1 MIKDNRLRQ
10 KIITG
15 ALLALFLGIALY
27 FRIAFPYHL
36 VFGSEQVKFTGNDA
50 WYHMRIVDN
59 LVHNFP
65 HLNSFDP
72 YMLFPG
78 GGSTSYHFPFFD
90 YLLAGIIWLI
100 GLGSPTEH
108 TVNVVAAYFPAIL
121 GALTVIPVY
130 FIGKT
135 LFNRWAGVV
144 SAGLIAILPGEFLHR
159 SILGFADH
167 HVAEV
172 FFTTTAMLFLILAI
186 KNSKREQLTLAHLR
200 HPNKTSIT
208 RPMIYS
214 LLAGVFLGIYLIS
227 WQGAL
232 LFVFILTIYFLIQF
246 TIDHLRQKPVDY
258 LCLVG
263 AITLL
268 TALVISAP
276 INRDKLYLA
285 SLAIALI
292 IPIALATVS
301 RLMSARKLSPFY
313 YPLAL
318 SGAGLAALG
327 ILYAID
333 STLFKSMVDSL
344 AIFSW
349 DIHTAN
355 SEMYPLLFPDGKF
368 SFTWTWGTFTTSSFL
383 SIIAL
388 GILIYLLIKKG
399 EANKTILIIWTLVI
413 LAATLA
419 QRRYNYY
426 LVVNVAIL
434 TGYLSWQVLR
444 FAALQGR
451 APESATKLPP
461 PKRKKVKAKQKKI
474 RLSDVR
480 IPARWVYVTLT
491 AIVLFFLVFFPNI
504 GKARATASQVPAA
517 APSDAWCESLVWLRD
532 NTPEPFGDPEFY
544 YERYTTPFEYPETAY
559 GVTAWWDYGYWIV
572 RIAHRMPS
580 DNPGAGATLGKP
592 EVAKLFVAQDEASA
606 STVMDDLG
614 SDYLIMDYQ
623 NATGMFYAEVAR
635 SGGRV
640 VKSSITGYPYPVDF
654 FDEFYEPN
662 AKELITLYYPEY
674 YRSLCVRLYNF
685 GGEAVTP
692 KTCIVISWQLRRTD
706 QNTFVKYITDRQ
718 EFPAYEEASAYIAEK
733 TAKQTSEDHY
743 QIVSSNPFG
752 SPIPLEKLEHFR
764 PVYDSESTVT
774 TTVGS
779 VPEVRVFK
787 YEK

>member
-10 KIITG
+10 KVITG
-15 ALLALFLGIALY
+15 ALLALFFGIALY

-36 VFGSEQVKFTGNDA
+36 VFGSEQVKFTGIDS
-50 WYHMRIVDN
+50 WYHIRIVDN

-78 GGSTSYHFPFFD
+78 GGGTSSHFPFFD

-144 SAGLIAILPGEFLHR
+144 SAGLTAILPGEFLWR
-159 SILGFADH
+159 SILGFSDH

-172 FFTTTAMLFLILAI
+172 FFTTTAMLFLLLAI
-186 KNSKREQLTLAHLR
+186 RNSKREQLTLAHFR

-227 WQGAL
+227 WQGSL
-232 LFVFILTIYFLIQF
+232 LFVFIFTAYFLIQF
-246 TIDHLRQKPVDY
+246 TIDHLKQKPVDY

-263 AITLL
+263 VITLL

-285 SLAIALI
+285 SLVIALI
-292 IPIALATVS
+292 VPIVLATVS
-301 RLMSARKLSPFY
+301 RLMSARKLRPFY

-318 SGAGLAALG
+318 LGVGLAAVG
-327 ILYAID
+327 ILYATD
-333 STLFKSMVDSL
+333 SSLLKSMMDQL
-344 AIFSW
+344 GIFSW
-349 DIHTAN
+349 QTGTTVQ
-355 SEMYPLLFPDGKF
+355 EMQPLLLPYG
-368 SFTWTWGTFTTSSFL
+368 SGGGISLIVAWGNFTTSFFL

-388 GILIYLLIKKG
+388 GILIYLIIKQG
-399 EANKTILIIWTLVI
+399 EADKTLLIVWTLVI

-419 QRRYNYY
+419 QRRFNYY
-426 LVVNVAIL
+426 LAVNVVIL
-434 TGYLSWQVLR
+434 TGYLSWQILR
-444 FAALQGR
+444 FVGLQGR
-451 APESATKLPP
+451 APESATKLPL
-461 PKRKKVKAKQKKI
+461 PKRKKVKAKPKKF

-504 GKARATASQVPAA
+504 GKARATASQDPPG
-517 APSDAWCESLVWLRD
+517 APSDAWCEVLSWLKSEE
-532 NTPEPFGDPEFY
+532 NTPEPLGNPEFY

-572 RIAHRMPS
+572 RIAHRIPS
-580 DNPGAGATLGKP
+580 QNPGGAIP
-592 EVAKLFVAQDEASA
+592 QVASLFVSQDEASA
-606 STVMDDLG
+606 ST
-614 SDYLIMDYQ
+614 IMDSIGSRYFVADYGI
-623 NATGMFYAEVAR
+623 ATGKFYAAVNL
-635 SGGRV
+635 SGGNV
-640 VKSSITGYPYPVDF
+640 ENFSDWFWSPEQEAWVQ
-654 FDEFYEPN
+654 
-662 AKELITLYYPEY
+662 LYFPEY

-692 KTCIVISWQLRRTD
+692 DTCIVISWELKRSQ
-706 QNTFVKYITDRQ
+706 QNTSYKEITGSQ
-718 EFPAYEEASAYIAEK
+718 KFATYEEGSAYIAEK
-733 TAKQTSEDHY
+733 TAKQPSDHY
-743 QIVSSNPFG
+743 QIVSSNPFA
-752 SPIPLEKLEHFR
+752 SPIPLDKLEHFR
-764 PVYDSESTVT
+764 PAYDSESTVT
-774 TTVGS
+774 TMVGP
-779 VPEVRVFK
+779 VPAVRVFE

>member
-1 MIKDNRLRQ
+1 VIKDNRLRR

-36 VFGSEQVKFTGNDA
+36 VFGSEQVKFTGIDA
-50 WYHMRIVDN
+50 WYHIRIVDN

-78 GGSTSYHFPFFD
+78 GGWTSYHFPFFD

-108 TVNVVAAYFPAIL
+108 TVNLVAAYFPAIL

-135 LFNRWAGVV
+135 LFNRWAGIV
-144 SAGLIAILPGEFLHR
+144 SAGLTAILPGEFLWR
-159 SILGFADH
+159 SILGFTDH

-186 KNSKREQLTLAHLR
+186 KNSQREQLTLAHFR

-227 WQGAL
+227 WMGSL
-232 LFVFILTIYFLIQF
+232 LFVFIITAYFLIQF
-246 TIDHLRQKPVDY
+246 TIDHLKQKPVDY

-263 AITLL
+263 VITLL

-292 IPIALATVS
+292 VPIALTTVS
-301 RLMSARKLSPFY
+301 RLMSRRKLSPFY
-313 YPLAL
+313 YPMAL
-318 SGAGLAALG
+318 LGVGLAALG
-327 ILYAID
+327 ILYATD
-333 STLFKSMVDSL
+333 SSLLKSMMDQL
-344 AIFSW
+344 GIFSW
-349 DIHTAN
+349 QTGTTVQ
-355 SEMYPLLFPDGKF
+355 EMQPLLLPYG
-368 SFTWTWGTFTTSSFL
+368 SGGGISLIVAWGNFTTSFFL

-388 GILIYLLIKKG
+388 GILIYLIIKQN
-399 EANKTILIIWTLVI
+399 EADKTLLVVWTVVI

-419 QRRYNYY
+419 QRRFNYY
-426 LVVNVAIL
+426 LAVNVAIL

-461 PKRKKVKAKQKKI
+461 SKRKKGKAKPKKF

-504 GKARATASQVPAA
+504 GKARATASQDPPG
-517 APSDAWCESLVWLRD
+517 APSDAWCEVLSWLKSEE
-532 NTPEPFGDPEFY
+532 NTPEPFGDSEFY
-544 YERYTTPFEYPETAY
+544 YERYTNQTQFEYPQTTY
-559 GVTAWWDYGYWIV
+559 GITAWWDYGYWIT
-572 RIAHRMPS
+572 RIAHRIPS
-580 DNPGAGATLGKP
+580 QNPGGTIP
-592 EVAKLFVAQDEASA
+592 QVARLFVAQDEVSASA
-606 STVMDDLG
+606 
-614 SDYLIMDYQ
+614 IMDSIGSKYFVADYGI
-623 NATGMFYAEVAR
+623 ATGKFYAAVNL
-635 SGGRV
+635 SGGKV
-640 VKSSITGYPYPVDF
+640 EDF
-654 FDEFYEPN
+654 YDIFYLRQQD
-662 AKELITLYYPEY
+662 AWVTLYFPEY

-692 KTCIVISWQLRRTD
+692 ETCIVISWELKRSQ
-706 QNTFVKYITDRQ
+706 QNTSYKEITGSQ
-718 EFPAYEEASAYIAEK
+718 EFATYEEASAYM
-733 TAKQTSEDHY
+733 AKQTSGHY
-743 QIVSSNPFG
+743 QIVSSNPFA

-764 PVYDSESTVT
+764 PAYDSESTVT